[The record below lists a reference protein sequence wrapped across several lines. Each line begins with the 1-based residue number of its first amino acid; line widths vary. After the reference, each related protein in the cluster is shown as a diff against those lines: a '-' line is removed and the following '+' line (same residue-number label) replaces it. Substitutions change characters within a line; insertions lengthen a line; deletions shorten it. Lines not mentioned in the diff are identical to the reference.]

1 MFDIFYWNAEDKTS
15 NCVRVWELKLA
26 QAIWDTIKKE
36 GYQMLNER
44 P

>member
-1 MFDIFYWNAEDKTS
+1 MFDIFYWNTEDKMS

-26 QAIWDTIKKE
+26 QAIWDMIKEE
-36 GYQMLNER
+36 GYQMVSAR